1 VPVTHDPFTTP
12 TGGKGGASDMDDGFR
27 RATGLSYRKFFRR
40 LHRQRLFDWYLEIGC
55 RSGGVFRSV
64 RSKTIAVDPF
74 FKITDDVLGEKPE
87 LHIMQKTSDAFF
99 ASGFL
104 DAHGIRLSVSFIDGM
119 HLFEYLL
126 RDFMN
131 AERSSSADGVIVM
144 HDCCPFGYAMC
155 TRDLDNLLRGAWTG
169 DVWKILPILREVRP
183 DLRIDVLD
191 CPPTGLVVVSGLD
204 PDNRALFDAYDK
216 IVDDWR
222 GVTLETWGLDRFNAQ
237 FSYVDALEYLGS
249 ADVFDKVTLD
259 PASHVPPRF
268 ASP

>member
-1 VPVTHDPFTTP
+1 MDGT
-12 TGGKGGASDMDDGFR
+12 ASKMDDGFR
-27 RATGLSYRKFFRR
+27 RATGLNYRKFFRR

-74 FKITDDVLGEKPE
+74 FKITDDVMGEKPE

-104 DAHGIRLSVSFIDGM
+104 DACGIRLSLTFIDGM

-131 AERSSSADGVIVM
+131 AERASSPDGVIAM

-155 TRDLDNLLRGAWTG
+155 TRDLENLPKAAWTG
-169 DVWKILPILREVRP
+169 DVWKLLPILRQYRP

-204 PDNRALFDAYDK
+204 PGNRVLFDAYDD
-216 IVDDWR
+216 IVDAWR
-222 GVTLETWGLDRFNAQ
+222 DVTLEAWGLDRFNAQ
-237 FSYVDALEYLGS
+237 FTFVEALDYLR
-249 ADVFDKVTLD
+249 ATDVFDKVTLD
-259 PASHVPPRF
+259 PAAHVPPSY